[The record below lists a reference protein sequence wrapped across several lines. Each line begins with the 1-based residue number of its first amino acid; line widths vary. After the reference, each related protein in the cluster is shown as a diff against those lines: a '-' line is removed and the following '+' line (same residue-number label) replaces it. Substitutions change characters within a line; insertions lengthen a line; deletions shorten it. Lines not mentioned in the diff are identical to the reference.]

1 MGTTFQSSLN
11 FKVHAKNDTAILY
24 NISELIVMYFTLAK
38 YGQISRA
45 STATNGIKLSEL
57 ELETSVSELTEK
69 GIFVRGIRQGGL
81 EVRKRGE
88 KDIIFS
94 ITVTIDFFTEWFE
107 DYTADTLK
115 DITVEA
121 NTYLQNLQNEA

>member
-1 MGTTFQSSLN
+1 
-11 FKVHAKNDTAILY
+11 
-24 NISELIVMYFTLAK
+24 MYFTLAK